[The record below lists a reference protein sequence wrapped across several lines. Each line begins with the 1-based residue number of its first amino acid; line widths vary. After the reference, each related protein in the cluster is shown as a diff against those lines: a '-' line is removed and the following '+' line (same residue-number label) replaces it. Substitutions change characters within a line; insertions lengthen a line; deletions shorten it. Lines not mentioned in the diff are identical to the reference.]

1 MNISLDKK
9 HRVLA
14 KQSSHHN
21 HSLLSNPVLYSDS
34 IFSVPPLSPHD
45 QAAQSVYHTSV
56 ELGPQTRQCLPI
68 IATRQQCLVI
78 SKRER
83 EEEEQ
88 MIIHSCVVT

>member
-1 MNISLDKK
+1 MDISLDKK

-21 HSLLSNPVLYSDS
+21 HSLQSNPVLYSDS

-56 ELGPQTRQCLPI
+56 ELGPQTR
-68 IATRQQCLVI
+68 LVP
-78 SKRER
+78 SD
-83 EEEEQ
+83 
-88 MIIHSCVVT
+88 HSDTTAVPSDQ